1 MSRRTPVTSPR
12 KDQASQALSP
22 ATRLL
27 AAAGG
32 LGYLPGAP
40 GTYASV
46 LGAALC
52 LPLLSLPWPVLAGA
66 AAVLTAVAVW
76 AAGQVAAARGI
87 PDPPEVVIDEIAG
100 MWWAAL
106 LLPATPYDLIA
117 VFCLFRL
124 FDVVKPAPIS
134 RLERLPGGLGIVAD
148 DVAAG
153 LLARVAWWLLKIN
166 FDFF

>member
-1 MSRRTPVTSPR
+1 MASRTPVTSPK
-12 KDQASQALSP
+12 KDQASRGLNP

-27 AAAGG
+27 ATAGG
-32 LGYLPGAP
+32 LGYLPLAP
-40 GTYASV
+40 GTYGSA

-52 LPLLSLPWPVLAGA
+52 LPMLSLPWPVLAGA

-87 PDPPEVVIDEIAG
+87 PDPSEVVIDEVAG

-106 LLPATPYDLIA
+106 LLPASPYDLVA
-117 VFCLFRL
+117 VFFLFRL

-153 LLARVAWWLLKIN
+153 LLARVAWWLLQIN
-166 FDFF
+166 FDFL